1 MKDEKHY
8 SMEHSSQG
16 WRDKLY
22 EIIFEA
28 ETPAGR
34 GFDIT
39 LLWAIVI
46 SILAVMLE
54 SVNRVQAR
62 YGNLLKA
69 VEWVFTVI
77 FTLEYIARIISV
89 RSPRRYIFSF
99 LGFIDLL
106 ALLPSYL
113 SLFFVGSQYF
123 LAIRIVRLLRVF
135 RIFKL
140 TRYLGEADILSRA
153 LRASR
158 HKITVFLGVV
168 LSIVVVSGTLMYL
181 VEGPENG
188 FTSIPIS
195 IYWAI
200 VTLTTVG
207 YGDISPQT
215 ALGQALASFIMIM
228 GYGIIAV
235 PTGIVTSELTRA
247 GLEKA
252 STHTCPNC
260 LLQDHDVDAVF
271 CKRCGS
277 KL

>member
-1 MKDEKHY
+1 MKDEKHHSMGY
-8 SMEHSSQG
+8 SGQQ

-22 EIIFEA
+22 EVIFEA
-28 ETPAGR
+28 DTSAGR
-34 GFDIT
+34 GFDIF

-46 SILAVMLE
+46 SVLAVMLE
-54 SVNRVQAR
+54 SVSQVQAR
-62 YGNLLKA
+62 YGALLKA

-77 FTLEYIARIISV
+77 FTVEYIARIIAV
-89 RSPRRYIFSF
+89 RSPGKYIFSF
-99 LGFIDLL
+99 LGIVDLI
-106 ALLPSYL
+106 ALIPSYL

-123 LAIRIVRLLRVF
+123 LAIRIVRLLRIF

-140 TRYLGEADILSRA
+140 TRYLGEADVLSRA

-158 HKITVFLGVV
+158 HKIIVFVGVV

-247 GLEKA
+247 GLGKV
-252 STHTCPNC
+252 STQTCPDC
-260 LLQDHDVDAVF
+260 LLQDHEVDAVF